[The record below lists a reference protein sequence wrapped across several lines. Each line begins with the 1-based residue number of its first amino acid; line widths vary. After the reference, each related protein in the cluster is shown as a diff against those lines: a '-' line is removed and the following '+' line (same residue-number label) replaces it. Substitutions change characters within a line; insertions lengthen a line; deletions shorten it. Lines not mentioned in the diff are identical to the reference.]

1 MNQVLIQL
9 IYFVIYSVV
18 FLVIGKLSFSESDSL
33 SKFFVGE
40 RKNDEKRLFF
50 TFVGTWVSAATILGF
65 TGNVYHSGLSVIASS
80 VIPWFIG
87 AGLLYLMTDR
97 LYENDVLSIPQLI
110 GKKHDSKFLQTAS
123 AIFMICGYI
132 FYLMIQIKGF
142 GIAVSSLLNINYK
155 VAVFLVYLFILY
167 SSFGGFNSVTK
178 SDCLNL
184 IMLSVSSYQAFG
196 HSIAP
201 AEEPP
206 QVSSES
212 EAGGRGSMMPWYTAP
227 ILREPEATRWE
238 SSRVERE

>member
-110 GKKHDSKFLQTAS
+110 GKKHDSKFVLET
-123 AIFMICGYI
+123 
-132 FYLMIQIKGF
+132 
-142 GIAVSSLLNINYK
+142 GIP
-155 VAVFLVYLFILY
+155 
-167 SSFGGFNSVTK
+167 VTK
-178 SDCLNL
+178 NKNRINRSNDFC
-184 IMLSVSSYQAFG
+184 SGSCFCTC
-196 HSIAP
+196 
-201 AEEPP
+201 
-206 QVSSES
+206 
-212 EAGGRGSMMPWYTAP
+212 AGTA
-227 ILREPEATRWE
+227 
-238 SSRVERE
+238 

>member
-87 AGLLYLMTDR
+87 AGLLYLMTER

-110 GKKHDSKFLQTAS
+110 GKKHDSKFLQA
-123 AIFMICGYI
+123 A
-132 FYLMIQIKGF
+132 
-142 GIAVSSLLNINYK
+142 
-155 VAVFLVYLFILY
+155 
-167 SSFGGFNSVTK
+167 
-178 SDCLNL
+178 
-184 IMLSVSSYQAFG
+184 
-196 HSIAP
+196 
-201 AEEPP
+201 
-206 QVSSES
+206 
-212 EAGGRGSMMPWYTAP
+212 
-227 ILREPEATRWE
+227 
-238 SSRVERE
+238 

>member
-97 LYENDVLSIPQLI
+97 LYENDVLSIPQI
-110 GKKHDSKFLQTAS
+110 GRAH
-123 AIFMICGYI
+123 
-132 FYLMIQIKGF
+132 
-142 GIAVSSLLNINYK
+142 V
-155 VAVFLVYLFILY
+155 
-167 SSFGGFNSVTK
+167 
-178 SDCLNL
+178 
-184 IMLSVSSYQAFG
+184 
-196 HSIAP
+196 
-201 AEEPP
+201 
-206 QVSSES
+206 
-212 EAGGRGSMMPWYTAP
+212 
-227 ILREPEATRWE
+227 
-238 SSRVERE
+238 

>member
-110 GKKHDSKFLQTAS
+110 GKKHDSKSVLETD
-123 AIFMICGYI
+123 IP
-132 FYLMIQIKGF
+132 
-142 GIAVSSLLNINYK
+142 
-155 VAVFLVYLFILY
+155 
-167 SSFGGFNSVTK
+167 VTK
-178 SDCLNL
+178 NKNRINRSNDFC
-184 IMLSVSSYQAFG
+184 SGSCFCTC
-196 HSIAP
+196 
-201 AEEPP
+201 
-206 QVSSES
+206 
-212 EAGGRGSMMPWYTAP
+212 AGTA
-227 ILREPEATRWE
+227 
-238 SSRVERE
+238 

>member
-97 LYENDVLSIPQLI
+97 LYENNVLSIPQLI
-110 GKKHDSKFLQTAS
+110 GKKHDSKSVLETS
-123 AIFMICGYI
+123 IP
-132 FYLMIQIKGF
+132 
-142 GIAVSSLLNINYK
+142 
-155 VAVFLVYLFILY
+155 
-167 SSFGGFNSVTK
+167 VTK
-178 SDCLNL
+178 NKNR
-184 IMLSVSSYQAFG
+184 IHRSSHFCCGSYFG
-196 HSIAP
+196 TC
-201 AEEPP
+201 
-206 QVSSES
+206 
-212 EAGGRGSMMPWYTAP
+212 AGA
-227 ILREPEATRWE
+227 A
-238 SSRVERE
+238 

>member
-40 RKNDEKRLFF
+40 RKNDETPVF

-97 LYENDVLSIPQLI
+97 LYENDVLSIPQLME
-110 GKKHDSKFLQTAS
+110 KA
-123 AIFMICGYI
+123 
-132 FYLMIQIKGF
+132 
-142 GIAVSSLLNINYK
+142 
-155 VAVFLVYLFILY
+155 
-167 SSFGGFNSVTK
+167 
-178 SDCLNL
+178 
-184 IMLSVSSYQAFG
+184 
-196 HSIAP
+196 
-201 AEEPP
+201 
-206 QVSSES
+206 
-212 EAGGRGSMMPWYTAP
+212 
-227 ILREPEATRWE
+227 
-238 SSRVERE
+238 

>member
-87 AGLLYLMTDR
+87 AGSPVSDDGTR
-97 LYENDVLSIPQLI
+97 LYENNVLSIPQLI
-110 GKKHDSKFLQTAS
+110 GKKHDSKFLQTSIGHFYDPA
-123 AIFMICGYI
+123 AIF
-132 FYLMIQIKGF
+132 
-142 GIAVSSLLNINYK
+142 
-155 VAVFLVYLFILY
+155 
-167 SSFGGFNSVTK
+167 
-178 SDCLNL
+178 
-184 IMLSVSSYQAFG
+184 
-196 HSIAP
+196 SI
-201 AEEPP
+201 
-206 QVSSES
+206 
-212 EAGGRGSMMPWYTAP
+212 
-227 ILREPEATRWE
+227 
-238 SSRVERE
+238 